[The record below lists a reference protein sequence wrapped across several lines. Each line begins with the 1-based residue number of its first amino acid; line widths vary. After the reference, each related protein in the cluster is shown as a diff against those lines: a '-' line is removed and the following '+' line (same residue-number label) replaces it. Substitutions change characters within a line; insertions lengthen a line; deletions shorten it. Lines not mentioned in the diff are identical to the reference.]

1 MKPLTWFLY
10 AAVATASGVGV
21 GSPSAPAAFVIAGL
35 GPGVSGVPSVR
46 DAVADSRSER
56 EAIRAADLAH
66 AAASAAGLFGGF
78 AGALDDDAVFLYP
91 GRPVARGRAA
101 VEALVA
107 SLPGVEKQR
116 MSWYPV
122 RVDVSADGT
131 RGYSYGYGERTRPD
145 STGAM
150 GTVYIKYIAYW
161 RKGDDARWRVA
172 AWALLPAGPADAAAG
187 QPRTAPKGC
196 ETPTAN
202 YARAAYAASDTRAT
216 PAAPVTVTGDV
227 LLRVDSDFSARS
239 VANGGA
245 PAFASFVADDGASIG
260 GAGPIECGREA
271 VRARFATVKAGDL
284 AWTPAIADVA
294 ASGDL
299 GFTVGVA
306 ASRHGAQTFY
316 SKYLTIWRRQPDGAW
331 RFVAD
336 GGNAAPAPER

>member
-1 MKPLTWFLY
+1 MKPLTWLVY
-10 AAVATASGVGV
+10 AAVATASGGTA
-21 GSPSAPAAFVIAGL
+21 GSYAAPAAFAAAGL
-35 GPGVSGVPSVR
+35 RLDVL
-46 DAVADSRSER
+46 VATDSRSER

-66 AAASAAGLFGGF
+66 AAASAAGLAAGF
-78 AGALDDDAVFLYP
+78 PAALDDDAVFLYP

-107 SLPGVEKQR
+107 SLPGADRQH

-145 STGAM
+145 STGAL
-150 GTVYIKYIAYW
+150 GTAYIKYIAYW

-172 AWALLPAGPADAAAG
+172 AWALLPGGTADAAAG

-196 ETPTAN
+196 ETPSAD
-202 YARAAYAASDTRAT
+202 YARAAYAARDSA
-216 PAAPVTVTGDV
+216 PKAAPVTGDV

-260 GAGPIECGREA
+260 GAGPIDCGREA
-271 VRARFATVKAGDL
+271 VRARFANVKAGDL
-284 AWTPAIADVA
+284 VWTPAIADVA